1 MGTHPIFESDFD
13 CLTEFC
19 ENECD
24 MMESGSNA
32 ENARGSGAM
41 EYSSG
46 GQADR
51 AGSVDGK
58 MNVDIKPQDEVK
70 KDSMD
75 TQGDTLARQ
84 LTQYDLTGITPEE
97 LQKKTVAD
105 ITKQN
110 LDIIFIGINPGYH
123 SALTGHHYSGSGN
136 HFWTCLYQ
144 SGILSESITSDRD
157 VEVLSNGVGLVNV
170 VSRTTASSQDLSSA
184 EIREGCR
191 RLVDKLQLLQPLIAC
206 FNGKSIWESF
216 CREMLPGTYKKREFC
231 FGRQDIAPIGGI
243 KSVFYVMPS
252 SSARCAAF
260 PTSETKLPWF
270 REIKLIKEQLKT
282 EEAEIARK
290 GVAGMKF
297 QNSGTSAFASVNHD
311 VLSPKVYTARRV
323 VDANDVSETRKGK
336 KRPNEDHDHPK
347 TKLKHMD
354 DSIKKETS
362 GQLQA
367 TPVQHR
373 LAGGGIAP
381 EMLKDPKE
389 NERME
394 RVKRW
399 VNNQDFQR
407 ASPEPN
413 LHGEPNDLFHKFLQP
428 QNAMHPLQILQPHHL
443 LHKPELWP
451 ALGLTDQ
458 RVLDSYNLPGV
469 SSQLASSTSAFQGLS
484 SGLHNALAG
493 ANLPTGANL
502 PATAGWP
509 YGALQSPLYRFPTL
523 SQYDWSKALSGGQES
538 GGPRVIPFVPVIPAG
553 LGGSLSGLGS
563 GLSFVLPGQNQSV
576 IYPPGYSPQTND
588 TNNKQQ

>member
-1 MGTHPIFESDFD
+1 
-13 CLTEFC
+13 
-19 ENECD
+19 

-58 MNVDIKPQDEVK
+58 MNVDIKPQDDTK
-70 KDSMD
+70 KESMD

-157 VEVLSNGVGLVNV
+157 VEVLSSGVGLVNV

-191 RLVDKLQLLQPLIAC
+191 RLVDKLQLLQPLVAC

-216 CREMLPGTYKKREFC
+216 CREMLPGTYKKRDFC
-231 FGRQDIAPIGGI
+231 FGKQDINSIGGI

-260 PTSETKLPWF
+260 PTSDTKLPWF
-270 REIKLIKEQLKT
+270 REIKALKEKLKA

-290 GVAGMKF
+290 GVAGISGIGRTLEKF
-297 QNSGTSAFASVNHD
+297 QASTSAFASVGNDHL
-311 VLSPKVYTARRV
+311 VTNPTQKFRRIV
-323 VDANDVSETRKGK
+323 EADHLVNENEARKGK

-347 TKLKHMD
+347 TKLKHME
-354 DSIKKETS
+354 STS
-362 GQLQA
+362 AVQPQ
-367 TPVQHR
+367 PVQHR

-381 EMLKDPKE
+381 EMLKDPNE

-407 ASPEPN
+407 ASPEPQ
-413 LHGEPNDLFHKFLQP
+413 LHGEPNDIFHKFLQP
-428 QNAMHPLQILQPHHL
+428 QNAMHQLQFLQPHHL

-458 RVLDSYNLPGV
+458 RVLESYNLPGV

-576 IYPPGYSPQTND
+576 IYPPGYSPQAND
-588 TNNKQQ
+588 AKNPPQ